1 MEKPWLE
8 INKKGDTQI
17 CLQGKDELTTASIV
31 CAQEGDVQ
39 KVVVDEKELK
49 NALSVFA
56 KDQEILVEMQSADK
70 PIVIRLHEEDP
81 NRIIVFP
88 IAGE

>member
-1 MEKPWLE
+1 M
-8 INKKGDTQI
+8 
-17 CLQGKDELTTASIV
+17 
-31 CAQEGDVQ
+31 Q